1 VKISDVF
8 YFAGKVFFFNIYE
21 VFTLEILK
29 KSSTYHYSFSLNKP
43 QFLSLLL
50 LCLHIAVHNVLFVPF
65 LGLHA
70 EVFNWHKLYLT
81 DMLTE
86 AKPEPISLRMTRQRA
101 LYHPEIHIYI
111 SVPVSGCDLV
121 FGVQTV
127 FDAVYLDAVI
137 VEHQF

>member
-1 VKISDVF
+1 MTSTREELSLSERKQLLVHPAFS
-8 YFAGKVFFFNIYE
+8 
-21 VFTLEILK
+21 LK
-29 KSSTYHYSFSLNKP
+29 KP
-43 QFLSLLL
+43 DFLSLLL
-50 LCLHIAVHNVLFVPF
+50 LRLHIAVHDVLFVPF

-70 EVFNWHKLYLT
+70 EVFNWHKLYLA

-101 LYHPEIHIYI
+101 LYHPEIHIHI